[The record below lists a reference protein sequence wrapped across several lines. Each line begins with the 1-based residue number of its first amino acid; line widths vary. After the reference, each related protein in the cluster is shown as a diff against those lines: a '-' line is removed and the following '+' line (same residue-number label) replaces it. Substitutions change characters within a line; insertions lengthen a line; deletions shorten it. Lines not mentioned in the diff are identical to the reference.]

1 MFGESPGTSEV
12 GCWEEFALKLSASF
26 GEQSGPQDPPI
37 MALLPT
43 IHKTLLSYFVGTDDD
58 LLCLQRK
65 RKFAIIL
72 MGKLFS

>member
-37 MALLPT
+37 MALLPDRED
-43 IHKTLLSYFVGTDDD
+43 HNRGCPNSFCVCHCYDYG
-58 LLCLQRK
+58 
-65 RKFAIIL
+65 
-72 MGKLFS
+72 

>member
-37 MALLPT
+37 MALLPFFR
-43 IHKTLLSYFVGTDDD
+43 FVCLAD
-58 LLCLQRK
+58 LAGIDRSTVGSCGRT
-65 RKFAIIL
+65 RVGRRAV
-72 MGKLFS
+72 